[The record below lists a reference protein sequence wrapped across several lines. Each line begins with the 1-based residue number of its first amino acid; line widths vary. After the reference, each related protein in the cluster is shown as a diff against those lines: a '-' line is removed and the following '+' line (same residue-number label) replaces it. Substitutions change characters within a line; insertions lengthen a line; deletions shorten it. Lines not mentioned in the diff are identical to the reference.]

1 MVGFARCKHERLDW
15 THHLAALGTDML
27 NRRFSKTEAG
37 RLEIQARAMPL
48 ARSSRNL
55 LLIIDSSR
63 TAAEWIGIVQGCD
76 LAALQALQD
85 AGLVSDTNTDSAGN
99 SGVSQSPDADAVTTL
114 ASAAATSQHMDVA
127 QALENCSYSSLYD
140 RITAEA
146 RPRLGLIKG
155 YKMIMALE
163 QCSNA
168 TEVRT
173 LALHFIE
180 QERDL
185 HGEAAGK
192 ALMQLLIAP
201 Q

>member
-1 MVGFARCKHERLDW
+1 
-15 THHLAALGTDML
+15 ML

-63 TAAEWIGIVQGCD
+63 SAVEWIGIVQGCD
-76 LAALQALQD
+76 LATLQALQD
-85 AGLVSDTNTDSAGN
+85 AGLVSDMDTNSAG
-99 SGVSQSPDADAVTTL
+99 SFGVSQSPDAGVAPAL
-114 ASAAATSQHMDVA
+114 GSAAAASQHMSVA

-146 RPRLGLIKG
+146 RPRLGLIRG

-163 QCSNA
+163 QCSNP
-168 TEVRT
+168 TETRA
-173 LALHFIE
+173 LALRFIE

-192 ALMQLLIAP
+192 ALTQLLIAS